1 MMRAVRVVLLT
12 GMFALLS
19 ASPSRA
25 QFAFGPVC
33 PPVYGH
39 PLAVRGFGFPSRGP
53 GFYGAG
59 FAGGF
64 YSRSVFVPPFG
75 PPWNAVPPISTLTP
89 FGWAPGF
96 LPPGW
101 GVGPGWG
108 WFANPPVVVVQ
119 PPIVL
124 AGGNAERNVDDG
136 NPALAFEELPKPI
149 DPFPRGARPGQFM
162 VISPRKALPAAG
174 RVVPEVDRV
183 AAVPVPRP
191 PAIRFDPFAK
201 RERVVAEVREADPAK
216 EAVRLVALG
225 RAAFEAGEYGRA
237 VEQFERASAVDPK
250 FAVPHFLKGQSAF
263 AAGRYADAVSC
274 DPHGPRSR
282 PGIAGEHLRPKGALR
297 CERGRLRNPSRR
309 ASQSRGRQSW
319 RADARIPPRL
329 SALVRRREARVQEV
343 VRHGREAPRRSGA
356 GGIVQVSRSRPG
368 PGSWLPVTG

>member
-1 MMRAVRVVLLT
+1 
-12 GMFALLS
+12 
-19 ASPSRA
+19 
-25 QFAFGPVC
+25 
-33 PPVYGH
+33 
-39 PLAVRGFGFPSRGP
+39 
-53 GFYGAG
+53 
-59 FAGGF
+59 
-64 YSRSVFVPPFG
+64 
-75 PPWNAVPPISTLTP
+75 
-89 FGWAPGF
+89 
-96 LPPGW
+96 
-101 GVGPGWG
+101 
-108 WFANPPVVVVQ
+108 VVQ

-162 VISPRKALPAAG
+162 VISPRKALPVAG

-263 AAGRYADAVSC
+263 AAGRYADAVSAIRTGLGL
-274 DPHGPRSR
+274 DPALPASSFDPKEPYGANVAAFATHLAELRKAVAAN
-282 PGIAGEHLRPKGALR
+282 PGEPTLEVLLGFQLWFVGEKP
-297 CERGRLRNPSRR
+297 
-309 ASQSRGRQSW
+309 
-319 RADARIPPRL
+319 
-329 SALVRRREARVQEV
+329 EARKWFDTAAK
-343 VRHGREAPRRSGA
+343 RLGD
-356 GGIVQVSRSRPG
+356 PG
-368 PGSWLPVTG
+368 PVGLFK